1 MSNRMCCIVNCNNT
15 YKNTRNVIFYSFPNR
30 PHEKDLKERW
40 VKAVNRLE

>member
-15 YKNTRNVIFYSFPNR
+15 YKNSENVIFYSFPNR

-40 VKAVNRLE
+40 VTAVKRLE